1 MALPTEAQTLIDLLQ
16 RRGQLA
22 ARRNAL
28 QADEQDLEQAFLT
41 LFLSGALGVNENNRF
56 RVIHLRT
63 QGGRVRLLFISWI
76 GLVNGVNQADAQIV
90 EVQEEVPGP
99 ANRP

>member
-1 MALPTEAQTLIDLLQ
+1 
-16 RRGQLA
+16 
-22 ARRNAL
+22 
-28 QADEQDLEQAFLT
+28 
-41 LFLSGALGVNENNRF
+41 
-56 RVIHLRT
+56 VIHLRT
-63 QGGRVRLLFISWI
+63 QAGRVRLLFISWI